1 MEARAESPARV
12 YLHTLGCPKNDADS
26 RTLRRSLAAAGAQV
40 VSDPG
45 EATHIVV
52 NTCGF
57 IQEAKEESIAAILDA
72 CASYPGRQVL
82 VAGCL
87 VERYRSELE
96 AGIPEVA
103 GWFGLLDGQEEVR
116 LIRAVT
122 GEGQVAAA
130 ARSGGRVAGA
140 AQGPRGSET
149 AGSQTVA
156 PAMAE
161 PKTAGPAGPEM
172 AGQQMAGRAVRR
184 SESYAYLKIS
194 DGCDEP
200 CTFCAIPGIKGPYHS
215 YTAAEIMR
223 EAGSCLDEG
232 ARELVL
238 IGQDTSLWRDDGLD
252 LSGLVELLAADQ
264 RVERIRVMYLQ
275 PDHVSDSFLA
285 HMSRQEKLCRYLDIP
300 FQHSHPDILRR
311 MGRSGDGSAY
321 LALLDRAR
329 RLMPDVVV
337 RSAFIVGF
345 PGEEEHHFEHLLD
358 FVESGEFDYAGG
370 FVYSPEEG
378 TAAAGLKP
386 RVKKTVARQRF
397 NKLNAVVLQ
406 SAERRH
412 QALVGSRLAVMVDS
426 LDPDECGEGVAAI
439 GRTEGQ
445 APEVDGVT
453 YIEGVLPE
461 GTAVGS
467 VLAVTITAAVGFDLV
482 GTCDVP
488 S

>member
-1 MEARAESPARV
+1 MEARADTPARV

-26 RTLRRSLAAAGAQV
+26 RTLRRSLSAAGARLV
-40 VSDPG
+40 FDPR

-57 IQEAKEESIAAILDA
+57 IQDAKEESIAAILDA
-72 CASYPGRQVL
+72 CASYPGKQVL
-82 VAGCL
+82 VIGCL
-87 VERYRSELE
+87 VERYRSELQ

-103 GWFGLLDGQEEVR
+103 EWFGLLGGEEEAR

-122 GEGQVAAA
+122 GERQAVAVH
-130 ARSGGRVAGA
+130 RSGGRVDDTARGT
-140 AQGPRGSET
+140 RGS
-149 AGSQTVA
+149 
-156 PAMAE
+156 
-161 PKTAGPAGPEM
+161 KTTGPAGPSP
-172 AGQQMAGRAVRR
+172 RR

-215 YTAAEIMR
+215 YSAAEIKR
-223 EAGSCLDEG
+223 EADACLAEG
-232 ARELVL
+232 VRELVL
-238 IGQDTSLWRDDGLD
+238 VGQDTSLWTDDGLD
-252 LSGLVELLAADQ
+252 LSGLVDLLAADEW
-264 RVERIRVMYLQ
+264 VERIRIMYLQ
-275 PDHVSDSFLA
+275 PEHVSDSFLV
-285 HMSRQEKLCRYLDIP
+285 HMSQQRKLCRYLDIP

-311 MGRSGDGSAY
+311 MGRSGDGRGY
-321 LALLDRAR
+321 LALLERAR
-329 RLMPDVVV
+329 RLMPDVSV

-345 PGEEEHHFEHLLD
+345 PGEEEHHFEHLLG
-358 FVESGEFDYAGG
+358 FVEAGEFDYAGG

-386 RVKKTVARQRF
+386 RVTKTVARQRL
-397 NKLNAVVLQ
+397 NKLNAVVLR